1 MTDLEISA
9 AFPPGPDVVAH
20 AQLAEVLGYRRV
32 WLYDSPALYPDVW
45 VTLARIAERTER
57 VEIGPAVLVPSL
69 RHPLTQAMAIATL
82 YALAPGR
89 VVVAIGTGFTGRMAL
104 GQRPLTWNATRIYI
118 AQVKALLEGES
129 VVIDGAA
136 VRMMAPAGFGPPLP
150 IPVPI
155 SVAANGPKG
164 LAVADELGDGVMRIF
179 GGAPGWA
186 WCSLLTFGT
195 VLDPGEPPDSD
206 RALAAAGPALSVVY
220 HGMYEADPAQ
230 VDALPGG
237 AEWRAELERVPAHS
251 RHLTLHEDHLV
262 RVTDRDRRLLSG
274 EGLESFTWTGEADVL
289 RRRLSDVSAS
299 GVTEILYAPMG
310 PDIARELR
318 CFMEMASG

>member
-1 MTDLEISA
+1 
-9 AFPPGPDVVAH
+9 
-20 AQLAEVLGYRRV
+20 
-32 WLYDSPALYPDVW
+32 
-45 VTLARIAERTER
+45 
-57 VEIGPAVLVPSL
+57 
-69 RHPLTQAMAIATL
+69 MAIATL
-82 YALAPGR
+82 ASLAPDR

-136 VRMMAPAGFGPPLP
+136 VRMMPPAGFAPPFP
-150 IPVPI
+150 IQVPI

-164 LAVADELGDGVMRIF
+164 MAVAREFGDGVMRIF
-179 GGAPGWA
+179 GGEPEYS

-195 VLDPGEPPDSD
+195 VLDPGEPPGSD

-237 AEWRAELERVPAHS
+237 SEWRAEIERVPEHS
-251 RHLTLHEDHLV
+251 RHLALHEDHLV
-262 RVTDRDRRLLSG
+262 RVTERDRGLLSG
-274 EGLESFTWTGEADVL
+274 EGLESFTWTGEAEVL
-289 RRRLSDVSAS
+289 RRRLADVSAS